1 VDQEGNSELAEM
13 TEALENAFADLYS
26 TSVAEPGLMHL
37 SELADQVGL
46 SAFIGRIGHV
56 GQDSRGTFFVMF
68 VVKNVDGT
76 TDVYAS
82 RWPGWA
88 FELAKAAFLRNIR
101 KVLVLSNGDP
111 VGDNLSHVL
120 LLADFV

>member
-1 VDQEGNSELAEM
+1 VDQEGNSELTEM
-13 TEALENAFADLYS
+13 TEALENAFATLYS
-26 TSVAEPGLMHL
+26 TSIAEPGRMQL

-56 GQDSRGTFFVMF
+56 GQNSIDTFFVSF
-68 VVKNVDGT
+68 IVENVDGT

-82 RWPGWA
+82 SWPGWA

-101 KVLVLSNGDP
+101 RVLVLSNGDP

-120 LLADFV
+120 LLAD